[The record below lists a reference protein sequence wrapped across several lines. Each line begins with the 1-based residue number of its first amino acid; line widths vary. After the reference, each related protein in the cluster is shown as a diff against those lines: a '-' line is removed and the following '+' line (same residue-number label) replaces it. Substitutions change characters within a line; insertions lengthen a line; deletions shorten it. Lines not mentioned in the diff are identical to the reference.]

1 MPEKL
6 AELAD
11 VADSPMAAA
20 DVWHELAVANPTFL
34 LERLGSECTD
44 LQGLRELT
52 VNGLDAIAALGA
64 DRPGRVVWDLDWK
77 RFEESGGGA
86 RKLSVIDTG
95 TGMTAEQLRHYIN
108 QLAASGREQSSRGN
122 FGVGAKVA
130 AGSRNPHGLE
140 YRSWHQG
147 EGSLV
152 CFKRDPDGRWGLE
165 PQRWADGRVDY
176 WRPLGDA
183 EKPWLLR
190 GRDHGTQVVLL
201 GQHERHDTTQA
212 PPSVTDGRRHWI
224 TRYLAGRFLRFPSQ
238 VEVLVHEHDGP
249 DTHPPRRIH
258 GEQHHL
264 EHHAVAAGTV
274 ALSDAI
280 VRWWVLDDDH
290 RARGREAALRA
301 SSGHA
306 AAVFDDELYDV
317 LAPTRGGYGRLQD
330 FGIRFGNERVVLHIE
345 PQAEAGRVQCN
356 TARTTLLLDH
366 EPLRWA
372 RWGGEFAAAMPGEI
386 LRLQQ
391 RAAGADCGPRREAIR
406 SRVGAILPLH
416 RPSRYRPTRPHSPRH
431 NGPATT
437 PPANESTGL
446 PAPRRLA
453 PSTEPAAHPA
463 CAPVQPEPDHSLADS
478 QAPADDGDDDA
489 RATAIVDLPD
499 VAWIS
504 ARDATRAPGDLE
516 DQAARYHPARHEL
529 MINADFRAITDLLAH
544 WRGRY
549 RGVPGADAMIEAQVR
564 EWCEQVLVEVV
575 LAGRNSHWSAEQLD
589 ALLSP
594 SSFTAALLPR
604 QLLRAT
610 LQRRLGQRLGAPR
623 SDHAESIDDPST
635 AQRSGTR
642 SRRPGSAPEQRRKSG
657 EQAT

>member
-1 MPEKL
+1 M
-6 AELAD
+6 
-11 VADSPMAAA
+11 
-20 DVWHELAVANPTFL
+20 
-34 LERLGSECTD
+34 
-44 LQGLRELT
+44 
-52 VNGLDAIAALGA
+52 
-64 DRPGRVVWDLDWK
+64 
-77 RFEESGGGA
+77 
-86 RKLSVIDTG
+86 
-95 TGMTAEQLRHYIN
+95 
-108 QLAASGREQSSRGN
+108 
-122 FGVGAKVA
+122 A

-238 VEVLVHEHDGP
+238 VEVLVHEHHGP

-290 RARGREAALRA
+290 RARRREAALWA

-366 EPLRWA
+366 EPLPWA
-372 RWGGEFAAAMPGEI
+372 RWGEEFAAAMPAEI
-386 LRLQQ
+386 LRLQE
-391 RAAGADCGPRREAIR
+391 RAAGTDCAPRRDAIR
-406 SRVGAILPLH
+406 SRVGAILPLY
-416 RPSRYRPTRPHSPRH
+416 RLSRYRPTRTPSPRPDE
-431 NGPATT
+431 PATAR
-437 PPANESTGL
+437 PANESTSP
-446 PAPRRLA
+446 PAPRRPA

-463 CAPVQPEPDHSLADS
+463 CASVQPEPDHRLAGG
-478 QAPADDGDDDA
+478 QAPADDRGDDGPSIA
-489 RATAIVDLPD
+489 SVDLPD

-529 MINADFRAITDLLAH
+529 TINADFRAITDLLAH

-564 EWCEQVLVEVV
+564 EWCEQILVEVV
-575 LAGRNSHWSAEQLD
+575 LAARNSHWSAEQLD

-604 QLLRAT
+604 QLLHAT
-610 LQRRLGQRLGAPR
+610 LQRRLGQKLGPAR
-623 SDHAESIDDPST
+623 SDHAESTADPGT
-635 AQRSGTR
+635 AHPSHAR
-642 SRRPGSAPEQRRKSG
+642 SRQPGSAPQQRHESG